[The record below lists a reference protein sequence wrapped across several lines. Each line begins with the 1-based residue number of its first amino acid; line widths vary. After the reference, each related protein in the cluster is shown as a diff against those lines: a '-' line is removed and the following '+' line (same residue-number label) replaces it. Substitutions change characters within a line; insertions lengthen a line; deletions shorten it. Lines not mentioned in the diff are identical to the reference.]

1 MTIKTVGDLFEEND
15 DWVNDEEA
23 VALERI
29 VELKRDYVKETGKRP
44 VTICVSTKEEL
55 SSYMLWFAG
64 YYGLKAQLT
73 EGETHICGQSVN

>member
-1 MTIKTVGDLFEEND
+1 MVKTVGDLFEEND

-29 VELKRDYVKETGKRP
+29 VELKRDYIKDNVGKRP
-44 VTICVSTKEEL
+44 TTLHINIKEEL
-55 SSYMLWFAG
+55 SSYMLWFAA
-64 YYGLKAQLT
+64 YYGLHAQLT

>member
-1 MTIKTVGDLFEEND
+1 MTIPKVGYKH
-15 DWVNDEEA
+15 VNM
-23 VALERI
+23 R
-29 VELKRDYVKETGKRP
+29 
-44 VTICVSTKEEL
+44 EEL

>member
-1 MTIKTVGDLFEEND
+1 MVKTVGDLFEEND

-29 VELKRDYVKETGKRP
+29 VELKRDYIKDNVNKRP
-44 VTICVSTKEEL
+44 TTLHISIKEAL
-55 SSYMLWFAG
+55 SSSMLWFAA
-64 YYGLKAQLT
+64 YYGLHAQLT